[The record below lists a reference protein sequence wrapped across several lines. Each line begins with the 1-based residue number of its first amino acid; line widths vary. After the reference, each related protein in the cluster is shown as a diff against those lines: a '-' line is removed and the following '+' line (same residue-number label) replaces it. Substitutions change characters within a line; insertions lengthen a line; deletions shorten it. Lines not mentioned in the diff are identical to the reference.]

1 MDNKEKKKGVKKEE
15 PKGFDAL
22 LKTVKSK
29 WKDMSGEFKK
39 IIWPD
44 RKSLIKHTVNVIIIS
59 GVIGGVIVLMDL
71 VFSQG
76 YTLFINL
83 LQ

>member
-1 MDNKEKKKGVKKEE
+1 MDDKKKVKKGEQNDG
-15 PKGFDAL
+15 GFNAL
-22 LKTVKSK
+22 VKK
-29 WKDMSGEFKK
+29 LHGKFKELVGEFKK

-44 RKSLIKHTVNVIIIS
+44 RKALIKHTVNVIIIS

-76 YTLFINL
+76 YTQFIKL